1 VNFKFQVNYIILLK
15 DYILK
20 KKTAFI
26 TEAKGFMNLIKD
38 TQENKNKVLKKTQS
52 LLIIDRFC
60 HRRIINVLALL
71 QYKTFRNV

>member
-1 VNFKFQVNYIILLK
+1 
-15 DYILK
+15 
-20 KKTAFI
+20 
-26 TEAKGFMNLIKD
+26 MNLIKD